1 MRIGTTATGL
11 ICSCHIDHAASLP
24 YIMEKVQLAL
34 KAELTVQTNFKD
46 GGGKVYMTSPT
57 KEVYR
62 ILMRDFVRMRC
73 VARTRRD

>member
-1 MRIGTTATGL
+1 MLPRCRTSWRRLVALVQARLTA
-11 ICSCHIDHAASLP
+11 
-24 YIMEKVQLAL
+24 
-34 KAELTVQTNFKD
+34 QTNFKD